1 VGYAKKSEAKP
12 PNGDASRNRC
22 ATGEEL
28 AIKRACFRSVL
39 LSKFG
44 WKGQEKKV
52 LEEQAQ
58 KLAGRGKRRKRAV
71 ERTSVPEAV
80 AKPRYVSLDEED
92 AVPQTEPWA
101 SRKKEGPRAAL
112 GITAGDG
119 SEDGDGGRRVTG
131 GAVEMVKV
139 FGPGGMLEKSMFG
152 GYEHRAAQ
160 LEMAEAVHDA
170 FQEKHHAIVEA
181 GTGTGK
187 TLAYLLPAIC
197 SGRRVVIS
205 TATKSLQEQLYQK
218 DIPFLQKHFAPKL
231 KVAVMKGRGNFLCRT
246 KLHAMA
252 DAPMLKGLEE
262 LDAFRQMKDWARL
275 TETGDRAELTF
286 LADDSELW
294 TRLDAR
300 RDTCTGQKC
309 PEFNECFVTAMH
321 ARAKDADLIIVN
333 HHLFFADLAL
343 KHDDFGSILPEYS
356 AVVFDEAHEIED
368 VASDYFGRQ
377 ISNYRFEELARDADQ
392 ALRLLRLGTPSL
404 LRRTQRIRERSR
416 TFFESFPPREG
427 RFPFSRNEREAFLEQ
442 NLEAYSALMDA
453 LKGLETEFAAVT
465 QKPEELTRLGRRS
478 FELRQEMAFLFE
490 SNEKNFV
497 YWFERRSKGVFLAA
511 TPIDVSQILRER
523 LFEQFDTVVLTS
535 ATLTV
540 GNRFDYIK
548 QRLGLDHVKE
558 RTLPPEFQ
566 YGEQALLYLPQRM
579 PDVRDAGFQ
588 AKAADEISRLLE
600 LSEGRAFCLFTSY
613 SQMRDLYT
621 RVSARSPFPLLLQ
634 GTAPRSVLLERFKT
648 TPNAVLFATASF
660 WQGVDVPGEQLSCV
674 IVDRLPFAV
683 PSDPI
688 VAARV
693 RALNEEGRNA
703 FAEYQVPAAVLA
715 LKQGFG
721 RLIRSKTD
729 RGVLSILDNRIQRM
743 AYGKI
748 FIESLPKY
756 GKTQELKDVEGFF
769 ERGARKRQSVC

>member
-1 VGYAKKSEAKP
+1 MFHESFCESKRVKADGAAARFGSSRKARRVPVCYRFLFETKRFRVKAEVLAKRASKATENSSKTGKP
-12 PNGDASRNRC
+12 
-22 ATGEEL
+22 TEL
-28 AIKRACFRSVL
+28 ANRP
-39 LSKFG
+39 
-44 WKGQEKKV
+44 E
-52 LEEQAQ
+52 
-58 KLAGRGKRRKRAV
+58 RRYA
-71 ERTSVPEAV
+71 SF
-80 AKPRYVSLDEED
+80 DEEEAPVVARNTRRAD
-92 AVPQTEPWA
+92 ENPAEAREPSA
-101 SRKKEGPRAAL
+101 TPV
-112 GITAGDG
+112 DM
-119 SEDGDGGRRVTG
+119 RR
-131 GAVEMVKV
+131 V
-139 FGPGGMLEKSMFG
+139 FGPGGLLERSMIG
-152 GYEHRAAQ
+152 GYEHRVAQ
-160 LEMAEAVHDA
+160 LEMAEVVHDA
-170 FQEKHHAIVEA
+170 FQSRHHAIVEA

-218 DIPFLQKHFAPKL
+218 DIPFLQKHFAPNL
-231 KVAVMKGRGNFLCRT
+231 KVAVMKGRANFLCRA
-246 KLHAMA
+246 KLHQMA
-252 DAPMLKGLEE
+252 DSPMLKGMEE
-262 LDAFRQMKDWARL
+262 LDAFRQMREWAKL

-286 LADDSELW
+286 LPDDSELW
-294 TRLDAR
+294 ARLDAR

-309 PEFNECFVTAMH
+309 SDFNECFVTAMH
-321 ARAKDADLIIVN
+321 GRAREADLIIVN

-392 ALRLLRLGTPSL
+392 TLRILKLGSPAL

-416 TFFESFPPREG
+416 TFFDSFPPRDG
-427 RFPFSRNEREAFLEQ
+427 RFPFSRQEREAFIEQ
-442 NLEAYSALMDA
+442 YHEAYTGLTDA
-453 LKGLETEFAAVT
+453 LKSMETEFAALT

-478 FELRQEMAFLFE
+478 FELRQELSFLFE
-490 SNEKNFV
+490 SNERNFV
-497 YWFERRSKGVFLAA
+497 YWFERRNKGVFLAA

-540 GNRFDYIK
+540 GNRFDYIR
-548 QRLGLDHVKE
+548 QRLGLDNAKE
-558 RTLPPEFQ
+558 RTLPPEFH
-566 YGEQALLYLPQRM
+566 YGEQALFYLPQGM
-579 PDVRDAGFQ
+579 PDVREAGF
-588 AKAADEISRLLE
+588 ASKAADEILRLLE

-613 SQMRDLYT
+613 AQMKDLYE
-621 RVSARSPFPLLLQ
+621 RVSARSPFPLFLQ

-648 TPNAVLFATASF
+648 TPNAVLFATSSF

-693 RALNEEGRNA
+693 RALDEEGRNA
-703 FAEYQVPAAVLA
+703 FAEYQVPQAVLA

-721 RLIRSKTD
+721 RLIRAKTD
-729 RGVLSILDNRIQRM
+729 RGVLSLLDNRIRRM

-748 FIESLPKY
+748 FMESLPKY
-756 GKTQELKDVEGFF
+756 ARTRELGEVERFL
-769 ERGARKRQSVC
+769 GAAKPA